1 MIHTT
6 TETKVYGYRWAVL
19 LVFGLVFM
27 AGQMMWLV
35 FSLIRNEATQVMG
48 LAVAD
53 ESLIVLLTASQ
64 PLAFIILSIP
74 VGMLADRKGLVVV
87 AGTGAI
93 LQAVFGAL
101 RIFLIDDFWLIFAC
115 QFGLS
120 IGSVMVQNCI
130 TYLSVNWFP
139 RAERALA
146 TGVST
151 LFMVL
156 GMLLGTALSQIL
168 WTAPYFGSV
177 DPYPVELARANIVSI
192 LYLDAAL
199 AAIIT
204 IAFFAI
210 ARNKPAHPPDIEV
223 VTRERPNVRGMLRDR
238 NVWIVAFGFFAGF
251 GVFIGLTAILEPLMQ
266 SLDLEVSAAAIVM
279 ILLLA
284 SGIFGAIV
292 LPAISDKIQKRK
304 PLLVAALCV
313 ACVTTLILGTSTVLI
328 VTFVVSALL
337 GFFLISVM
345 PIALTTLEELKTV
358 GPRLSGA
365 SAGIAFELGNLGG
378 FLGSII
384 LEVLV
389 VGTSYLY
396 SIMYLVVALV
406 IATVLVL
413 MIPETGGRRET
424 Q

>member
-1 MIHTT
+1 
-6 TETKVYGYRWAVL
+6 
-19 LVFGLVFM
+19 
-27 AGQMMWLV
+27 
-35 FSLIRNEATQVMG
+35 MG
-48 LAVAD
+48 LD
-53 ESLIVLLTASQ
+53 PGDPIIVLLTASQ

-74 VGMLADRKGLVVV
+74 IGMLADRKGLVVV

-101 RIFLIDDFWLIFAC
+101 RIFVIGDFMLIFAC

-139 RAERALA
+139 RAERAVA

-156 GMLLGTALSQIL
+156 GMLLGTALSQLL
-168 WTAPYFGSV
+168 WTAPFFG
-177 DPYPVELARANIVSI
+177 DPGYTIPMALANVELI

-199 AAIIT
+199 AVIIT

-210 ARNKPAHPPDIEV
+210 ARNKPANPPEIEV
-223 VTRERPNVRGMLRDR
+223 VSQEKPNVRGMLRDR
-238 NVWIVAFGFFAGF
+238 NVWIVSFGFFAGF
-251 GVFIGLTAILEPLMQ
+251 GVFIGLTAILEPLLV
-266 SLDLEVSAAAIVM
+266 SLGLDVTAGAFVM

-284 SGIFGAIV
+284 AGIFGAVI
-292 LPAISDKIQKRK
+292 LPLISDKIQKRK
-304 PLLVAALCV
+304 PLLLGALCV
-313 ACVTTLILGTSTVLI
+313 ACVTTLVLGTSTVLL

-345 PIALTTLEELKTV
+345 PIALTTLEEMKTV
-358 GPRLSGA
+358 GPKLSGA
-365 SAGIAFELGNLGG
+365 STGLAFELGNLGG

-384 LEVLV
+384 LEILV
-389 VGTSYLY
+389 VGGSYLY
-396 SIMYLVVALV
+396 SILYLVVALV

-413 MIPETGGRRET
+413 MIPETGGRKEA

>member
-1 MIHTT
+1 
-6 TETKVYGYRWAVL
+6 L

>member
-1 MIHTT
+1 MS

-27 AGQMMWLV
+27 IGQMMWLV
-35 FSLIRNEATQVMG
+35 FSLIRNEVTPVMG
-48 LAVAD
+48 LTPAD
-53 ESLIVLLTASQ
+53 EPLIVLLTASQ
-64 PLAFIILSIP
+64 PLAFIVLSIP
-74 VGMLADRKGLVVV
+74 VGMLADRKGLVTV
-87 AGTGAI
+87 AGMGAI
-93 LQAVFGAL
+93 LQTVFGTL
-101 RIFLIDDFWLIFAC
+101 RIFVIGDFWLIFAC

-120 IGSVMVQNCI
+120 VGSVMVQNCI

-139 RAERALA
+139 RAERAVA

-156 GMLLGTALSQIL
+156 GMLLGTALSQLL
-168 WTAPYFGSV
+168 WQFWGVPFSGEAGFT
-177 DPYPVELARANIVSI
+177 VELASATVGSI
-192 LYLDAAL
+192 LFLDAAL

-223 VTRERPNVRGMLRDR
+223 VTREKPNVRGMLRDR

-266 SLDLEVSAAAIVM
+266 SLDLEASDAAIVM

-284 SGIFGAIV
+284 AGIFGAIV

-378 FLGSII
+378 FLGSIV
-384 LEVLV
+384 LELLV

-413 MIPETGGRRET
+413 MIPETGGRKET